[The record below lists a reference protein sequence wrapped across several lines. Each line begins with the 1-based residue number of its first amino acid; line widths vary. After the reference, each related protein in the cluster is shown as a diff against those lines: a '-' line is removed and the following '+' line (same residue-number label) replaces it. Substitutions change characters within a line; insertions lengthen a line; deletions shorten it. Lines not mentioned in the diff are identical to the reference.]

1 MPPCRARKDRE
12 KNDCTNE
19 LSAPGS
25 TRIEVQ
31 GVNAMKAIIMAG
43 GEGSRLRPLTCDRPK
58 PLTPLLD
65 RPVMEHII
73 KLLKRHEITDIGVTL
88 QYLPEAIQD
97 YFGDGSPWGV
107 NLHYFIEETPL
118 GTAGSVK
125 NAEEFLD
132 ETFLVISGD
141 ALTDF
146 NLSQAV
152 EYHRK
157 KQAIATLVLTPVEN
171 PLEYGV
177 VITDESGAIRQFLEK
192 PSWGE
197 VFSDTVNTG
206 IYVLEPEALRFFE
219 KNRKYDFSQ
228 NLFPLLLRGGRP
240 LYGCILKGYWCDIGN
255 LQQYTQAHYDVLSGL
270 VDLEFPGRQIQP
282 GIWAEE
288 GVELHPTARI
298 VGPVFLGANTQV
310 KTDAVVGPFTVLGR
324 NTRIETGASLKRS
337 ILWNNVFV
345 GKHSQ
350 IRGAV
355 LCNGVQVRA
364 NASVFEGAVVG
375 DESIIKDRCLVK
387 PNVKIWPGKHV
398 ENGTTLRDSLIWGTR
413 STKTLFGLDGFP
425 GTVNQELTP
434 EFAAKLGAAFG
445 SCLPQGSKI
454 TLSTDCWPAAG
465 MLHASICAG
474 LLSSGI
480 EVLDLGTAI
489 TPVARYMVGSL
500 QGKGGVHIKRVDVQ
514 GEKIRINLFNS
525 QGGNISKGEERK
537 IENLLAREDI
547 RRVEGAKIRQVTS
560 VPRAGEQYLSF
571 LMSQIDGHALR
582 HRRPSLVFAA
592 LPAGLSTLVPTMTDK
607 LGCRVTYLNFALEQE
622 ANVTQRLAEA
632 VRGSGADLGICLDG
646 SGESLILVD
655 DTGNVI
661 NDDTLLALISLVMLR
676 TMPEGKVVVPVTAS
690 RAIEELAG
698 RYKAQVVRT
707 KTSLQSLMEYCLQGG
722 LDGDSYGQFLM
733 NFDALFALGKILSY
747 LANEG
752 LRLSE
757 AVAEIP
763 EFYLSKKAV
772 ECPWEAKGKVIRRLI
787 EEHKHDQ
794 VELLD
799 GIKVFYDEGWTLVLP
814 DSEEPLCRVYGEGY
828 SMEVAE
834 ALTDQVVER
843 IAKIVTSV

>member
-1 MPPCRARKDRE
+1 
-12 KNDCTNE
+12 
-19 LSAPGS
+19 
-25 TRIEVQ
+25 
-31 GVNAMKAIIMAG
+31 MKAIIMAG

-73 KLLKRHEITDIGVTL
+73 KLLKRHEITEIGVTL

-146 NLSQAV
+146 NLSQAI
-152 EYHRK
+152 EFHRK

-177 VITDESGAIRQFLEK
+177 VITDESGGIRQFMEK

-206 IYVLEPEALRFFE
+206 IYVLEPEVLQFFE

-228 NLFPLLLRGGRP
+228 NLFPLLLREGRS
-240 LYGCILKGYWCDIGN
+240 LYGCVLNGYWCDIGN
-255 LQQYTQAHYDVLSGL
+255 LQQYTQAHYDVLNGQ
-270 VDLEFPGRQIQP
+270 VKVEIPGRQIQP

-288 GVELHPTARI
+288 GVEVHPSARVI
-298 VGPVFLGANTQV
+298 GPVFLGANTQI
-310 KTDAVVGPFTVLGR
+310 KAGAVVGPYSVLGS
-324 NTRIETGASLKRS
+324 NTRIEGGASLKRS
-337 ILWNNVFV
+337 ILWNNVLV
-345 GKHSQ
+345 GNHCQ

-355 LCNGVQVRA
+355 LCNGVQVGS
-364 NASVFEGAVVG
+364 NASLFEGAVVG
-375 DESIIKDRCLVK
+375 DESIIRERCLIK
-387 PNVKIWPGKHV
+387 PNVKIWPGKRV
-398 ENGTTLRDSLIWGTR
+398 ENGTTVRESLIWGTR
-413 STKTLFGLDGFP
+413 SSKTLFGLDGFP
-425 GTVNQELTP
+425 GAVNRELTP
-434 EFAAKLGAAFG
+434 EFAAKLAAAFG
-445 SCLPQGSKI
+445 SCLPLGSKI
-454 TLSTDCWPAAG
+454 TLSADCWPAAG
-465 MLHASICAG
+465 MLQASMCAG
-474 LLSSGI
+474 LLSSGV

-500 QGKGGVHIKRVDVQ
+500 QAKGGVHIKRVDGQ
-514 GEKIRINLFNS
+514 GEKIRINFLNS

-547 RRVEGAKIRQVTS
+547 RRVEGGKVRQVIS
-560 VPRAGEQYLSF
+560 VPQAGEQYLSF

-582 HRRPSLVFAA
+582 HSRLSLVFAP
-592 LPAGLSTLVPTMTDK
+592 LPPGLSVLAPTMMDK

-622 ANVTQRLAEA
+622 TNITRITQGLADA
-632 VRGSGADLGICLDG
+632 VRGSGADLGIYLDG
-646 SGESLILVD
+646 AGESLVLVD
-655 DTGNVI
+655 DAGNVI
-661 NDDTLLALISLVMLR
+661 DDDALLALISLIILR

-690 RAIEELAG
+690 RAIEEIAG
-698 RYKAQVVRT
+698 RYQAQVVRT
-707 KTSLQSLMEYCLQGG
+707 KTSLQSLMEYCLQEG
-722 LDGDSYGQFLM
+722 LDGNSYGQFLM
-733 NFDALFALGKILSY
+733 NFDALFALSKILSY

-763 EFYLSKKAV
+763 RFYLSKKAV

-787 EEHKHDQ
+787 EEHKHDR

-814 DSEEPLCRVYGEGY
+814 DSEEPLCRVYGEGH

-834 ALTDQVVER
+834 ALTDKVVEK
-843 IAKIVTSV
+843 IASIVTSV